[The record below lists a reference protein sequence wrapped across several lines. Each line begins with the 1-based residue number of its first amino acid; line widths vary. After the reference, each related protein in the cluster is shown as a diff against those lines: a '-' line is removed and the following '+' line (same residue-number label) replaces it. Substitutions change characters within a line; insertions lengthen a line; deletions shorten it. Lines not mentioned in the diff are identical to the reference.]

1 MINCNE
7 STCHCAGQ
15 YYLFG
20 NTEEEFLEDYLFGLQ
35 YRTRIVEFMKT
46 GQATELKP
54 WDENRIANLINKE
67 SISIYDFQNCDEL
80 DKLECYAKV

>member
-15 YYLFG
+15 YWLFG
-20 NTEEEFLEDYLFGLQ
+20 NYDIAEDYEFGLQ
-35 YRTRIVEFMKT
+35 YRKRIVEFMKT
-46 GQATELKP
+46 GQAIDLKP
-54 WDENRIANLINKE
+54 WDDNESANLIEKD

-80 DKLECYAKV
+80 DLLECYAKV

>member
-15 YYLFG
+15 YWLFG
-20 NTEEEFLEDYLFGLQ
+20 NTDVAEDYEYGFK
-35 YRTRIVEFMKT
+35 YRKRIVEFMKT

-67 SISIYDFQNCDEL
+67 TISIYDFQNCDEL
-80 DKLECYAKV
+80 DKLDSYAKV

>member
-1 MINCNE
+1 M
-7 STCHCAGQ
+7 
-15 YYLFG
+15 FG